1 MTIPTR
7 FLGPDRF
14 ELGAV
19 GYGAMSF
26 ANPYGQAGEYDPDAA
41 ARAILDRASELG
53 VTLIDTADGYG
64 DSEEIIGRAIAGRR
78 DDFAVATK
86 FGIVSVPF
94 GGGEARIDGSP
105 AYARRR
111 LERSLKR
118 LGTDHIDLYYQ
129 HRVDPTVPIE
139 DTVGAMA
146 EFVAEGKVR
155 YLGLSEAAPETIRR
169 AFAVHPITAIQ
180 TEWSL
185 WERSIEDEVLP
196 LTRELG
202 IGVVPYS
209 PLGRGALTGTVAS
222 RADLKDGDHRA
233 GLPWYSGE
241 NFDHNMSTV
250 DVVRG
255 IAAEVGATPGQVA
268 LAWLL
273 AKAPD
278 VVPIPGTRRV
288 AYLEQN
294 SLAANVTLSPEHLG
308 ALDAI
313 RVVGA
318 REHGTAVDAQN
329 WFNGTTPARTGQ

>member
-1 MTIPTR
+1 MNQR
-7 FLGPDRF
+7 QLGTQGLTVSAIGF
-14 ELGAV
+14 
-19 GYGAMSF
+19 GAMGLSDF
-26 ANPYGQAGEYDPDAA
+26 YSTSGSTESE
-41 ARAILDRASELG
+41 AIALIRKAISLG
-53 VTLIDTADGYG
+53 VTLIDTADVYGPHANEVLVGKAVKGY
-64 DSEEIIGRAIAGRR
+64 R
-78 DDFAVATK
+78 DRVMLATK
-86 FGIVSVPF
+86 FGIVRDPRDRA
-94 GGGEARIDGSP
+94 ARGVNGHP
-105 AYARRR
+105 EYVRRSC
-111 LERSLKR
+111 EDSLKR
-118 LGTDHIDLYYQ
+118 LGVERIDLYYQ
-129 HRVDPTVPIE
+129 HRVDPQVPIE
-139 DTVGAMA
+139 ETVGAMSDL
-146 EFVAEGKVR
+146 VKHGKVR

-209 PLGRGALTGTVAS
+209 PLGRGALTGAVAS